1 VSQKLFG
8 TDGVRGVAN
17 IEPIT
22 VESALRLAGAA
33 ARVLAR
39 HQSNSTAVVGRDT
52 RASGEMLESA
62 IAAGLASC
70 GVDVLLAGVVPTP
83 AIAYLTPTHQAVF
96 GVVIS
101 ASHNPFQDNG
111 IKFFGP
117 DGYKLSDQLELA
129 IEAEF
134 FRTESRQP
142 APGKSVGRIRRL
154 QDSLEQYAAFA
165 ASTVP
170 KGFSLSGATIAFDA
184 ANGAAYETTP
194 LVLARLGAQIK
205 VIAAMPDGCNINREC
220 GSTHPEAISA
230 LVRRTGATFGF
241 THDGDADRVLFCD
254 ETGDPLDGDE
264 LLAIASVDL
273 LARGQLREK
282 TVVATVMSNFGLDA
296 VLNGRGGKVLRTSV
310 GDRYVMDA
318 MIQHELNFGGEQ
330 SGHIIFRDFTTTGDG
345 LVAALQLMDILQ
357 RTGKPLSELRKILKK
372 FPQILRNTTV
382 REKLPFEQFS
392 VLMKQIAEAQSR
404 LAGSGR
410 VLLRY
415 SGTEPKARLLLEGP
429 DERELEE
436 LAEGIMK
443 ELRRNLGP

>member
-8 TDGVRGVAN
+8 TDGVRGIAN

-22 VESALRLAGAA
+22 ATSALRLAVAA

-39 HQSNSTAVVGRDT
+39 HKSDSIAIIGRDT

-62 IAAGLASC
+62 MAAGLASC
-70 GVDVLLAGVVPTP
+70 GVDVLLAGIMPTP
-83 AIAYLTPTHQAVF
+83 AIAYLTPTHQADF

-134 FRTESRQP
+134 FRIELRQP

-154 QDSLEQYAAFA
+154 KDSVEQYAAFA

-170 KGFSLSGATIAFDA
+170 KGFSLSGTTIAFDG

-194 LVLARLGAQIK
+194 LVLTRLGAQVK
-205 VIAAMPDGCNINREC
+205 SIAGMPDGCNINREC

-230 LVRRTGATFGF
+230 LVRKTGAAFGF
-241 THDGDADRVLFCD
+241 AHDGDADRVLFCD
-254 ETGDPLDGDE
+254 ETGDPMDGDD
-264 LLAIASVDL
+264 LLAIAGADL
-273 LARGQLREK
+273 LVRGQLREK
-282 TVVATVMSNFGLDA
+282 TLVATVMSNFGLDA

-330 SGHIIFRDFTTTGDG
+330 SGHIVFRDFSTTGDG
-345 LVAALQLMDILQ
+345 LVAALQLMDIMQ
-357 RTGKPLSELRKILKK
+357 RTGKPLSELRKVLKK
-372 FPQILRNTTV
+372 FPQILRNVTV

-392 VLMKQIAEAQSR
+392 GLMKQVAEAQSK
-404 LAGSGR
+404 LAGRGR

-429 DERELEE
+429 REVELEE

-443 ELRRNLGP
+443 ELARNLGA